1 RTAKFDMT
9 LQMRETAQGLVGTL
23 EYNTDL
29 FESSSISRMVEH
41 LQTLLS
47 GIVANPQQ
55 RLLELPLLTQTE
67 KTLLVQ
73 WNDTSVKYPQHQ
85 CIHQLFEAQVERT
98 PHAVAV
104 VFESE
109 QLTYCELNARANQLA
124 HYLRSLGVGPE
135 VLVGISVERSLS
147 MVIGLLGILKAGG
160 TYVPLD
166 PTYPQERLT
175 FILEDAQV
183 PVLLTQGRLV
193 EAMPQ

>member
-1 RTAKFDMT
+1 SRTAKFDLT

-85 CIHQLFEAQVERT
+85 CIHQLFEA
-98 PHAVAV
+98 
-104 VFESE
+104 
-109 QLTYCELNARANQLA
+109 
-124 HYLRSLGVGPE
+124 
-135 VLVGISVERSLS
+135 
-147 MVIGLLGILKAGG
+147 
-160 TYVPLD
+160 
-166 PTYPQERLT
+166 
-175 FILEDAQV
+175 
-183 PVLLTQGRLV
+183 
-193 EAMPQ
+193 